1 MKKFTA
7 IMLVLAMI
15 VFVVSCGSTPNEDE
29 VSNTQDNTEIVE
41 TNEDFSESVTDPKTE
56 SIGEVEPIEETNPTT
71 NEEKEEAHSVDNKTV
86 VFETN
91 HGTFKITLWLGKA
104 PIAAGNMVDKAE
116 SGFYN
121 GLDFHRIV
129 KGFVI
134 QGGDP
139 LGNGTGGN
147 NMNVDPKFSGSSNVT
162 GTVAM
167 ASSTTGNPMPY
178 QSDAQFFINLAENTF
193 LDDMGFIAF
202 GEVTSGM
209 DIVREIEN
217 VETVAGP
224 SGEKSSPT
232 YPVTI
237 EKAYVK

>member
-1 MKKFTA
+1 MKRLTA
-7 IMLVLAMI
+7 VLLVVAMV
-15 VFVVSCGSTPNEDE
+15 VFVVSCGSTTNEDE
-29 VSNTQDNTEIVE
+29 TSNSQDNTEIVE
-41 TNEDFSESVTDPKTE
+41 TNKDMSEPVTDTDRPLTD
-56 SIGEVEPIEETNPTT
+56 ET
-71 NEEKEEAHSVDNKTV
+71 EKEPSVDNKTV

-91 HGTFKITLWLGKA
+91 YGNFEITLWLDKA
-104 PIAAGNMVDKAE
+104 PVAAGNMADKVEA
-116 SGFYN
+116 GFYN
-121 GLDFHRIV
+121 GLTFHRIV
-129 KGFVI
+129 NGFVI

-162 GTVAM
+162 GTVSM
-167 ASSTTGNPMPY
+167 ASSATGDTSVGKPMPY
-178 QSDAQFFINLAENTF
+178 QSDAQFFINLSDNTR
-193 LDDMGFIAF
+193 LDSYGFIAF

-209 DIVREIEN
+209 DIVRIIEN

-232 YPVTI
+232 SPVTI